1 MAKRPLRAAF
11 ANEDPTA
18 APGPLLAYRM
28 ALSAQTEPPL
38 TVLIVEDHAE
48 SREGIAE
55 YLTLCGFTV
64 TTAADGMEAIE
75 AARRLQPSVI
85 VMDLAMPVLDGWEAT
100 RRLKADW
107 STRHIP
113 IIALSAFG
121 NHAEARELALALGC
135 AVMLTKPVTPTLVQ
149 ESIRRITAAQ
159 HAEPA
164 ADQN

>member
-1 MAKRPLRAAF
+1 MRDNSTGRRGRSLAGSFF
-11 ANEDPTA
+11 AYGMD
-18 APGPLLAYRM
+18 
-28 ALSAQTEPPL
+28 LSREPARL
-38 TVLIVEDHAE
+38 SVLIVEDHAE

-55 YLTLCGFTV
+55 YLTLCGFEV

-75 AARRLQPSVI
+75 VARKLQPNVI

-121 NHAEARELALALGC
+121 NHAEAKELALALGC
-135 AVMLTKPVTPTLVQ
+135 AAMLTKPVQPTVVQ

-159 HAEPA
+159 SAAPS

>member
-1 MAKRPLRAAF
+1 MTLSSEPLH
-11 ANEDPTA
+11 
-18 APGPLLAYRM
+18 
-28 ALSAQTEPPL
+28 LS
-38 TVLIVEDHAE
+38 VLIVEDHPE

-55 YLTLCGFTV
+55 YLTLCGFEV

-75 AARRLQPSVI
+75 VARRLQPNVI

-121 NHAEARELALALGC
+121 NHAEAKELALALGC
-135 AVMLTKPVTPTLVQ
+135 SVMLTKPVQPAMVQ

-159 HAEPA
+159 PE
-164 ADQN
+164 ADLGQN

>member
-1 MAKRPLRAAF
+1 LRDNSASPGRGSSLAGAIF
-11 ANEDPTA
+11 AY
-18 APGPLLAYRM
+18 GM
-28 ALSAQTEPPL
+28 ALSREPAH
-38 TVLIVEDHAE
+38 TSVLIVEDHAE

-55 YLTLCGFTV
+55 YLTLCGFQV

-75 AARRLQPSVI
+75 VARKLQPNVI

-121 NHAEARELALALGC
+121 NHAEAKELALALGC
-135 AVMLTKPVTPTLVQ
+135 SAMLTKPVQPMLVQ
-149 ESIRRITAAQ
+149 ESIRKITAAQ
-159 HAEPA
+159 GAAPS

>member
-1 MAKRPLRAAF
+1 VQQGQSCETIHRAGGTSLAGAF
-11 ANEDPTA
+11 F
-18 APGPLLAYRM
+18 AYGM
-28 ALSAQTEPPL
+28 ALSREPAHL
-38 TVLIVEDHAE
+38 SVLIVEDHAE

-55 YLTLCGFTV
+55 YLTLCGFEV

-75 AARRLQPSVI
+75 VARKLQPNVI

-121 NHAEARELALALGC
+121 NHAEAKELALALGC
-135 AVMLTKPVTPTLVQ
+135 AAMLTKPVQPTLVQ
-149 ESIRRITAAQ
+149 ESIRKITAAQ
-159 HAEPA
+159 SAAPS

>member
-1 MAKRPLRAAF
+1 M
-11 ANEDPTA
+11 
-18 APGPLLAYRM
+18 LLAYGM
-28 ALSAQTEPPL
+28 ALSREAETTAL
-38 TVLIVEDHAE
+38 SVLIVEDHAE

-55 YLTLCGFTV
+55 YLTLCGFQV
-64 TTAADGMEAIE
+64 STAADGMEAIE
-75 AARRLQPSVI
+75 VARRLQPNVI

-121 NHAEARELALALGC
+121 NHAEAKELALALGC
-135 AVMLTKPVTPTLVQ
+135 AAMLTKPVQPTVVQ

-159 HAEPA
+159 SAAPE